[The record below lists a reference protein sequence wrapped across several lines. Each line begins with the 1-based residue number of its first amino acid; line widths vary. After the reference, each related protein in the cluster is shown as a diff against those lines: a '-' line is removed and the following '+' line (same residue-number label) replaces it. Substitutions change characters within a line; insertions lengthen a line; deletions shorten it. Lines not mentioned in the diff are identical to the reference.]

1 MTTVCV
7 FICWK
12 PSEEEHSHLTV
23 TNQLTFGKMTHP
35 EQEWKQKQTKK
46 KLTKII
52 EYLAKKKEKK
62 KKKRKMRIE
71 NKKVQYCLV
80 YLLLTVNI

>member
-1 MTTVCV
+1 
-7 FICWK
+7 
-12 PSEEEHSHLTV
+12 
-23 TNQLTFGKMTHP
+23 MTHP